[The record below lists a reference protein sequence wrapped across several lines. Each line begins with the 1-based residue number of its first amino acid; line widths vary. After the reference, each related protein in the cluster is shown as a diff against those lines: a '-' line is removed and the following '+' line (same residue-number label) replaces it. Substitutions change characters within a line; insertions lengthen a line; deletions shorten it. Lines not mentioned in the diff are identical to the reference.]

1 MRTILGKFFAFD
13 NNSITKGHNSNL
25 KKPPFK
31 TTIRQLFFNNR
42 VVNNWSRLPFDVVNA
57 TSINSFKNKLDKC

>member
-1 MRTILGKFFAFD
+1 MRTIVGKFFAFD
-13 NNSITKGHNSNL
+13 NNSITKGHNCKL

-31 TTIRQLFFNNR
+31 ATIRQLYVNNG
-42 VVNNWSRLPFDVVNA
+42 VVNNWNSLPFDVINT